1 LPKNFPN
8 LTKYKDKLLFVPLGG
23 ANEIGMNLNLYQL
36 DGKWIIVDFGIGFSD
51 DYMPGVDLI
60 VPDIEFLEH
69 IKKDILGMIITHAHE
84 DHVGAV
90 PYLWDRVGCPIYTT
104 KFTAGIIREKLKDAD
119 FKKQPK
125 LNVLTSDE
133 TFKLG
138 SFEIEPFHLAHS
150 IPEMHA
156 FAIKTR
162 YGNVFHTGDWKF
174 DPNPLISDAADTDAL
189 KKYGKEGVLALVC
202 DSTNVFSPGTSGSE
216 ATVRENL
223 FKLIS
228 KAKNRVVVT
237 TFASN
242 LARLETIIKAAQQA
256 GRKIVVCGR
265 SIWRIIEVAKA
276 TGYLKNCPELFTDR
290 EFSKIPKEK
299 ALLLCTGCQG
309 EGRAAMSR
317 IAEQTHP
324 AVKLNKGDLAIFSSK
339 MIPGNEEKILRML
352 NLLALQDIDTITE
365 KNEDIHTSGHPYRD
379 ELAAMYSFL
388 KPAVAI
394 PVHGEHA
401 HIKEH
406 CNFALEQGVSHAV
419 RVQNGAVVELNK
431 DAPKIVNYIE
441 TNYVGIDGYNFVEP
455 KSQVMRIRRFMRDNG
470 AVFVSLLLNKKG
482 ILQQPPIITA
492 PGLLD
497 NELDDDLIA
506 KMVEYLEDQSYE
518 GLSPQQINKRLAKKL
533 KKFCRTITR
542 KEPYVE
548 INAFKI

>member
-1 LPKNFPN
+1 MPKNFPN